1 MDKPQKNA
9 RVQAILLNPVK
20 QQIHKIEFAG
30 ISQLYQILDCEA
42 IQGYKSYWAGKHN
55 DEVMYF
61 DEEALI
67 KNTDET
73 RYAVGHS
80 MLPLESV
87 TPIIGRVVICR
98 VLPNGTHADTSLETH
113 EIGRLVRWYSIPPQN
128 NRNRTT
134 GSDNNN
140 SKIIL
145 P

>member
-9 RVQAILLNPVK
+9 RVQAILLDPVK
-20 QQIHKIEFAG
+20 QQVHTIEFQG
-30 ISQLYQILDCEA
+30 ISALYQVLDCDA

-98 VLPNGTHADTSLETH
+98 VMPNGTHADTTLERH
-113 EIGRLVRWYSIPPQN
+113 EILRLVRWYAIPPQN
-128 NRNRTT
+128 NRNKP
-134 GSDNNN
+134 NNN
-140 SKIIL
+140 NLIIN
-145 P
+145 

>member
-1 MDKPQKNA
+1 MDKPLKNTK
-9 RVQAILLNPVK
+9 VQAILLDPVY
-20 QQIHKIEFAG
+20 QQIKTIEFAG
-30 ISQLYQILDCEA
+30 ITELYQVIKCDA
-42 IQGYKSYWAGKHN
+42 IQGYKSYWAGLHN

-61 DEEALI
+61 DLEALT

-98 VLPNGTHADTSLETH
+98 VMPNGTHADTSLQTH

-128 NRNRTT
+128 KRNRTT
-134 GSDNNN
+134 GNDNNN